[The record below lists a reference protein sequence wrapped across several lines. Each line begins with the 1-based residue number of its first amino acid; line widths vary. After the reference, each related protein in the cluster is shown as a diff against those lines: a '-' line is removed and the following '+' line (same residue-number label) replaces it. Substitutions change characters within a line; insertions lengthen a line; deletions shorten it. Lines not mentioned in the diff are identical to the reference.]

1 MGSSLPAKRRR
12 ASAETTR
19 FQRQGACGK
28 QPVQGKNRCRQS
40 HRSKIALPETTRAAM
55 LITLLSNSALLYTLF
70 YTALHLFLMPK
81 RRVRAYALQ
90 GNKPSAL
97 K

>member
-1 MGSSLPAKRRR
+1 
-12 ASAETTR
+12 
-19 FQRQGACGK
+19 
-28 QPVQGKNRCRQS
+28 
-40 HRSKIALPETTRAAM
+40 M
-55 LITLLSNSALLYTLF
+55 LITLLSNSALIYALF
-70 YTALHLFLMPK
+70 YTALYLFLMPK